1 MNDLDRIK
9 MGIGFILCLL
19 SIMALVQSHSA
30 PYPFLRWIE
39 LLIAG
44 IAMAYGVILTLKSAF
59 KG

>member
-30 PYPFLRWIE
+30 SSCQQE
-39 LLIAG
+39 GA
-44 IAMAYGVILTLKSAF
+44 
-59 KG
+59 